1 MGLLSTIARTSHFNI
16 ITWSGPLHYH
26 IDHIDPDFDFF
37 WLIVATLV
45 DDKDSALVRL
55 LAAYTIQKVK

>member
-16 ITWSGPLHYH
+16 ITWSGPLHY
-26 IDHIDPDFDFF
+26 DHIDPDFDFF